1 MHLSQPYRGFVS
13 VCALLKVAYVVLQMD
28 DRGTSGVDERFLT
41 HQASQKF
48 GADLQAQQKGKL
60 RSGDD
65 DLSAKMPLSQRRAKY
80 DSVKA
85 KQSARLVF
93 ASLRSSLS
101 ATLY

>member
-1 MHLSQPYRGFVS
+1 MTAVMA
-13 VCALLKVAYVVLQMD
+13 VQMD
-28 DRGTSGVDERFLT
+28 DRGVSGVDERFLT

-85 KQSARLVF
+85 KQSARWAFLILSCGLLAVVC
-93 ASLRSSLS
+93 SS
-101 ATLY
+101 